1 MDLVS
6 RLEARL
12 GRFAIPGLVQILAY
26 LQMVTLLLLIV
37 SSPEA
42 REAFIG
48 FLELDPDRL
57 LHGEVWRV
65 VSHVFLPRTFHLFWA
80 IIGALFLMWIGRRL
94 DEAWGAFRVN
104 LYVIGGIVSLTV
116 GALVFGYVGGGLL
129 LFQSLLFAFAMF
141 YPNDEIMLF
150 FVIPIKVKWLAWI
163 GAALLAFAVL
173 EKPGMFWQ
181 VLCANL
187 NYLAAFGPAILKNS
201 ANRMKVMERR
211 SRFEGAQLPGDTFL
225 HQCAVPRGGGR
236 WRDLPPLPGKT
247 GGRKVCRLT
256 RWLRGGGQ
264 GSGGGV
270 FGWILQPGEHEGL
283 APLDAGAAGATVNR
297 PALVAGPGHAVVH
310 AEAGADTGNA
320 SLVQAD
326 ERPQQFD
333 ARVGALGH
341 GDGHAQHEGLAAVG
355 VNGVVAGVRGDDQRL
370 RAAALGQA
378 GGDGEHDAVA
388 KGHHRAL
395 HVFLRVM
402 PVRDLAA

>member
-211 SRFEGAQLPGDTFL
+211 SRFEAAQLPGDTFF
-225 HQCAVPRGGGR
+225 HQCEVCKKT
-236 WRDLPPLPGKT
+236 DL
-247 GGRKVCRLT
+247 
-256 RWLRGGGQ
+256 
-264 GSGGGV
+264 
-270 FGWILQPGEHEGL
+270 
-283 APLDAGAAGATVNR
+283 DD
-297 PALVAGPGHAVVH
+297 PALEFRVA
-310 AEAGADTGNA
+310 ADGGEICH
-320 SLVQAD
+320 LCR
-326 ERPQQFD
+326 EK
-333 ARVGALGH
+333 
-341 GDGHAQHEGLAAVG
+341 
-355 VNGVVAGVRGDDQRL
+355 
-370 RAAALGQA
+370 QA
-378 GGDGEHDAVA
+378 GGKSAD
-388 KGHHRAL
+388 
-395 HVFLRVM
+395 
-402 PVRDLAA
+402 